1 LPPSH
6 TLRTRPRTATAAVLV
21 ALALGVAGCG
31 GSDSSSPAAAPT
43 TPATVAGSP
52 TAVGSKVTMGDVA
65 GIVQHH
71 NQKVFHQYRQRLL
84 TKVGNAANGWLDG
97 AFVGVSY
104 PRQSFPS
111 AFTSF
116 TSGARQSAQKQKRL
130 MTNWEWRKKI
140 DGVVVKHQ
148 DVSVDVLAPHG
159 HPAGATARVHLTFKT
174 TGHVEKT
181 VTVTGRLFLTRN
193 DHGDWQV
200 FGFDV
205 AKGAK

>member
-1 LPPSH
+1 M
-6 TLRTRPRTATAAVLV
+6 
-21 ALALGVAGCG
+21 
-31 GSDSSSPAAAPT
+31 GS
-43 TPATVAGSP
+43 
-52 TAVGSKVTMGDVA
+52 VA
-65 GIVQHH
+65 GIAQHH
-71 NQKVFHQYRQRLL
+71 NRKVFHQYRERLL
-84 TKVGNAANGWLDG
+84 AEVGAAANEWLDR

-104 PRQSFPS
+104 PRKSFPG

-116 TSGARQSAQKQKRL
+116 TTGARHSAQWQQRL
-130 MTNWEWRKKI
+130 MTNWEWRNKI

-148 DVSVDVLAPHG
+148 DVDVDVLAPHG